1 MTHIEIDNL
10 SVTLG
15 HTEIVHGVSLDVPS
29 GGAVGLVGESG
40 SGKTTL
46 ARAVVGA
53 LTPSGGVIRRDG
65 VEVRVPTRAQRRQV
79 QLISQDPYSSLN
91 PRMTVGKTLAE
102 LLRVHKIVPAAQV
115 RARSVELLQL
125 VSLDADALDAFPHQ
139 FSGGQRQRI
148 AIARA
153 LAVEPSV
160 LVADEPTSALDVS
173 VQATVIELLRRLR
186 AELGLTVLFISH
198 DLGVVNAI
206 CDTVAVMEN
215 GHLVEIAPSAQLF
228 RRPEHP
234 YSRRLLEAVP
244 RLDHTSGAQP

>member
-1 MTHIEIDNL
+1 MTRIDIDNV

-15 HTEIVHGVSLDVPS
+15 RTEIVHGVSLQVPS

-53 LTPSGGVIRRDG
+53 LIPSGGTIRRDG
-65 VEVRVPTRAQRRQV
+65 DAVRVPSRAQRRQV
-79 QLISQDPYSSLN
+79 QMISQDPYSSLN
-91 PRMTVGKTLAE
+91 PRMTVGTTLGE
-102 LLRVHKIVPAAQV
+102 LLRVHRIVAPGQV
-115 RARSVELLQL
+115 RARSEELLAMVRMDPQ
-125 VSLDADALDAFPHQ
+125 ALDAFPHQ

-153 LAVEPSV
+153 LAVEPRV

-173 VQATVIELLRRLR
+173 VQATVIDLLRRLR
-186 AELGLTVLFISH
+186 EDLGLTLLFISH
-198 DLGVVNAI
+198 DLGVVNAL
-206 CDTVAVMEN
+206 CDTVAVMEG
-215 GHLVEIAPSAQLF
+215 GHLVEVAPSERLF

-244 RLDHTSGAQP
+244 RLDTASGATP

>member
-1 MTHIEIDNL
+1 MTRITIDNL

-65 VEVRVPTRAQRRQV
+65 IEVRVPTRAQRRQV

-91 PRMTVGKTLAE
+91 PRMTVGNTLSE
-102 LLRVHKIVPAAQV
+102 LLRVHKIVPPAQV
-115 RARSVELLQL
+115 RARSEELLRL

-173 VQATVIELLRRLR
+173 VQATVIDLLRRLR

-215 GHLVEIAPSAQLF
+215 GHLVEVAPSDQLF

-244 RLDHTSGAQP
+244 RLDHTSGAPL